1 MTLRL
6 STELSFQLCL
16 CVCVCA
22 LGWVLY
28 RYFRRPVSGSK
39 CQLVGFGE
47 KPHKTAAVAHKNHR
61 PLPASYSPSS
71 HCPPEEIHK
80 VSQSDIPLVF
90 FLFGPFKCTAVGVVT
105 GRSRK
110 RGQRS
115 KRKPLDVCKL
125 LASIIKTGGGTRK
138 RFRLATV
145 HQPATIDSSRK
156 SGRAIKVA
164 TDTAGR

>member
-125 LASIIKTGGGTRK
+125 LASIIKTGGTGK